1 MTKYLTGMIALNVF
15 PGWDWHVEC
24 LEQVDFEETDNLH
37 GVDFYETI
45 TCKGGKV
52 LSNVWIANP
61 YRAIADYARSS
72 CSNGLPDAVVGIS
85 KSYDYNKEELAN
97 YLYGFNL
104 KIDGVKE
111 ALFSLVGK
119 QYYHKAE
126 ELNANVYGC
135 DKTQRGDELLP

>member
-1 MTKYLTGMIALNVF
+1 MTKYLTGMIALNIF

-24 LEQVDFEETDNLH
+24 LEQLDFEETDNLH

-72 CSNGLPDAVVGIS
+72 CAKGNYSAARYLSNDYEYDKNMLY
-85 KSYDYNKEELAN
+85 SYLSDMDLSNPEIRETIFK
-97 YLYGFNL
+97 
-104 KIDGVKE
+104 
-111 ALFSLVGK
+111 LVGK
-119 QYYHKAE
+119 ENYQKMVRSGNNGME
-126 ELNANVYGC
+126 GC
-135 DKTQRGDELLP
+135 G